1 MELFKRVN
9 LNPLSRKMINKQT
22 KAFIDKRILL
32 LQTDR
37 LIKGS
42 KLTSQ
47 NGFETE

>member
-1 MELFKRVN
+1 MDVFLEWDCYPPPKR
-9 LNPLSRKMINKQT
+9 QT
-22 KAFIDKRILL
+22 DKSIYIDKRILL